1 MSQWIIDNVKGAGV
15 WAVEIIQ
22 FSTVSFKITGQRTV
36 HDSDKDCARGFK
48 RQPTTR
54 RQNVFTR
61 TRTGNR
67 LMRWSCLKNHLEV
80 NLKYI
85 CFQKW

>member
-36 HDSDKDCARGFK
+36 HDSDKVCTRFQASTNHAASK
-48 RQPTTR
+48 RFHTNTYR
-54 RQNVFTR
+54 
-61 TRTGNR
+61 
-67 LMRWSCLKNHLEV
+67 
-80 NLKYI
+80 
-85 CFQKW
+85 